1 MTPGRRPAIYTI
13 PPSLPFVD
21 ALAAGLFSRHGGDP
35 LELSDIIVLLPTR
48 RAILGLREAFLR
60 LSGRPMLLPAMRPIG
75 DVDEEEFELTGLS
88 GEDALDLPPAI
99 EPLHRQLLLTRLILA
114 RPDTTDEPAQA
125 ARLAAELGRLLD
137 QVYTERLSFSD
148 LADLV
153 PADYAA
159 HWQVTLDFLRIVT
172 ENWPAILA
180 ERGLIDQADRR
191 DRLIAAQAK
200 RWRSAPPGR
209 PVYLAGS
216 TGSLP
221 ATAELMRL
229 VAGFPE
235 GGVILPGL
243 DTETDADNWAA
254 IGETPTHGQ
263 FGLHQLLSRLDV
275 DRDEVREW
283 PAPGIEPAAQ
293 TRVRLIADAL
303 RPAATTDRWP
313 DLPAPAA
320 AATECLTRIDCPGPH
335 EEAGTIALALRE
347 VLETP
352 GRTAALITPDRDLGR
367 RVAAELRRWGLEI
380 DDSGGVPLA
389 HTPPGTFLT
398 LTAAM
403 AAEDLAPVAL
413 LAALKHP
420 LAAGGMAPIRFRA
433 RVRELEWR
441 VLRGPRPA
449 PGFAGLR
456 TALEAANAPETLI
469 DWMDRLAAAAAPLM
483 DLMTAGQADLVD
495 LLSAHIAFAEWLSA
509 TDAEDGLPLW
519 AEPAGEKA
527 ATFVSALHEAAPVLG
542 PIAVRSWPSLLEG
555 LMTGQAVRPVG
566 PLHPRLNLW
575 GPIEARL
582 QRADLVVLGGL
593 NDGTWPPTAQTDP
606 WMSRPMRTDFGLPQP
621 ERRIGLAAHDFAQLA
636 AAPNVLLTRAT
647 KVDGTPTV
655 ASRWLLRLESLLKG
669 ASLSLEAP
677 QSDRYL
683 DWQQQLDT
691 PPEVRQARPP
701 EPRPPVKAR
710 PCELSVTQIE
720 TLIRDPYA
728 IYARH
733 VLKLKPLLAVA
744 ADPGAA
750 DRGTII
756 HQALET
762 FVGGLPDGPL
772 PDDAEARL
780 IDAGKR
786 AFSGVIDR
794 PAVQA
799 FWWPR
804 FLRAGRWFLEQEQT
818 RRAGIRTSHVEVDGT
833 LTVMS
838 GDPSFDLKAKAD
850 RIDLMTDGRV
860 EILDYKTGGL
870 PSDKQV
876 ESGLS
881 PQLSLEAAMA
891 MAGAF
896 VSIDAASVGALTFMR
911 LGGGEPPGEVRSV
924 KADPEELGAEAR
936 AKLERLIA
944 SYNRKSTP
952 YLSRPRPMWA
962 SRFSDY
968 DHLAR
973 VKEWSASGGGE
984 T

>member
-1 MTPGRRPAIYTI
+1 
-13 PPSLPFVD
+13 
-21 ALAAGLFSRHGGDP
+21 
-35 LELSDIIVLLPTR
+35 
-48 RAILGLREAFLR
+48 
-60 LSGRPMLLPAMRPIG
+60 
-75 DVDEEEFELTGLS
+75 
-88 GEDALDLPPAI
+88 
-99 EPLHRQLLLTRLILA
+99 
-114 RPDTTDEPAQA
+114 
-125 ARLAAELGRLLD
+125 
-137 QVYTERLSFSD
+137 
-148 LADLV
+148 
-153 PADYAA
+153 
-159 HWQVTLDFLRIVT
+159 
-172 ENWPAILA
+172 
-180 ERGLIDQADRR
+180 
-191 DRLIAAQAK
+191 
-200 RWRSAPPGR
+200 
-209 PVYLAGS
+209 
-216 TGSLP
+216 
-221 ATAELMRL
+221 
-229 VAGFPE
+229 GFGQ

-254 IGETPTHGQ
+254 IGDTPTHGQ
-263 FGLHQLLSRLDV
+263 FGLHQLLARLDA
-275 DRDEVREW
+275 DRDEVRDW
-283 PAPGIEPAAQ
+283 PAPGIEPAAVP
-293 TRVRLIADAL
+293 RVRLIADSL

-313 DLPAPAA
+313 DLPSPAA
-320 AATECLTRIDCPGPH
+320 EATDGLTWIDCPGPH

-352 GRTAALITPDRDLGR
+352 GHTAALITPDRELGR

-456 TALEAANAPETLI
+456 TALEAAEAPEPLL
-469 DWMDRLAAAAAPLM
+469 DWLEGLAAAARPMM
-483 DLMTAGQADLVD
+483 DLMAAGRADLAD
-495 LLSAHIAFAEWLSA
+495 LLVAHVEFAEWLSA
-509 TDAEDGLPLW
+509 TDADDGLPLW

-527 ATFVSALHEAAPVLG
+527 AAFVSDLHKAATELG
-542 PIAVRSWPSLLEG
+542 PISVRSWPALLEG

-621 ERRIGLAAHDFAQLA
+621 ERRIGLAAHDFAQLS

-669 ASLSLEAP
+669 AGQSLDAP
-677 QSDRYL
+677 DSNRHL

-691 PPEVRQARPP
+691 PSEVKPATPP
-701 EPRPPVKAR
+701 EPRPPVEAR
-710 PCELSVTQIE
+710 PTELSVTQIE

-756 HQALET
+756 HKALET
-762 FVGGLPDGPL
+762 FIAGLPDGPL

-780 IDAGKR
+780 IDAGEQ
-786 AFSGVIDR
+786 AFRDVLDR

-804 FLRAGRWFLEQEQT
+804 FQRAARWFLTQERM
-818 RRAGIRTSHVEVDGT
+818 RRTNIRTSHVEVDGR
-833 LTVMS
+833 LTMMA
-838 GDPSFDLKAKAD
+838 GDPPFQLKAKAD
-850 RIDLMTDGRV
+850 RIDLMVDGRI

-876 ESGLS
+876 EIGLS

-891 MAGAF
+891 AAGAF
-896 VSIDAASVGALTFMR
+896 ASIDAATVGALTFMR
-911 LGGGEPPGEVRSV
+911 LGGGEPPGEARSI
-924 KADPEELGAEAR
+924 KADPEALGADAR
-936 AKLERLIA
+936 ARLERLIA
-944 SYNRKSTP
+944 SYNREETP